1 MNDEQLRELLRQAGW
16 RLAYTYMDGTE
27 EWTGKNDSNGPIL
40 EDVRKLVELAWKF
53 EPTPGRFRLGDHV
66 RKVRG
71 SQWQGTV
78 VGFYSTKL
86 TPEGYAVESDAH
98 SGAVQIYP
106 AAALELDPL

>member
-1 MNDEQLRELLRQAGW
+1 L
-16 RLAYTYMDGTE
+16 
-27 EWTGKNDSNGPIL
+27 S
-40 EDVRKLVELAWKF
+40 DVRRLVELLVHPA
-53 EPTPGRFRLGDHV
+53 GRFQLGDRV

-86 TPEGYAVESDAH
+86 TPEGYCVESDAH
-98 SGAVQIYP
+98 SGSVQIYP